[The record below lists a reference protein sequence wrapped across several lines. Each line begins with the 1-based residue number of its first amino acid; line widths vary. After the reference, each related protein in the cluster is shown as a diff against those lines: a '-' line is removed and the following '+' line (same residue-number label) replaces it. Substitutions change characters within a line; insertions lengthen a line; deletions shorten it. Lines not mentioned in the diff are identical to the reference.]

1 MGTVISLIAGTGLV
15 LVWSSFWEQEPRP
28 PREKAAINRMRD
40 RLNQAGMHDLGIT
53 TFIVTCLIIAIIAWI
68 VTFAI
73 STSLAISTVASILLA
88 LSPMWYVS
96 MAARRRRTEISA
108 LWPDTIDDLISAIR
122 AGMSLPEA
130 LASLA
135 DRGPEPLQHHF
146 RDFAAHYQ
154 ATGRFDEC
162 LTTLKARIADADAD
176 RIIEALR
183 ITREVGGTDLTKLLG
198 TLADFLRKDLAT
210 RRELEARQSW
220 TTAGARIATVAPW
233 IVLLLL
239 STRKETTQAFDTPLG
254 LMVLATGVVMTAL
267 AYVLMLRLGRLP
279 EEERVLR

>member
-1 MGTVISLIAGTGLV
+1 MGTVVSLITGAGLV
-15 LVWSSFWEQEPRP
+15 LIWSAFWERQPTPARK
-28 PREKAAINRMRD
+28 RRLGNRMRD
-40 RLNQAGMHDLGIT
+40 RLNQAGMHDLGIA
-53 TFIVTCLIIAIIAWI
+53 TFGSTCILIGIVAWL
-68 VTFAI
+68 VTFSITGSYAI
-73 STSLAISTVASILLA
+73 ASVVGILLTF
-88 LSPMWYVS
+88 SPLWYVTFS
-96 MAARRRRTEISA
+96 ARRRRHELSA

-130 LASLA
+130 LAALA
-135 DRGPEPLQHHF
+135 LRGPEPLQQHF

-162 LTTLKARIADADAD
+162 LTTLKARLADADAD

-183 ITREVGGTDLTKLLG
+183 ITREVGGTDLTTLLT
-198 TLADFLRKDLAT
+198 TLAAFLRKDLTT
-210 RRELEARQSW
+210 RRELIARQSW

-233 IVLLLL
+233 VVLLLL

-254 LMVLATGVVMTAL
+254 IVILATGAIMSAV

-279 EEERVLR
+279 EPERVLR